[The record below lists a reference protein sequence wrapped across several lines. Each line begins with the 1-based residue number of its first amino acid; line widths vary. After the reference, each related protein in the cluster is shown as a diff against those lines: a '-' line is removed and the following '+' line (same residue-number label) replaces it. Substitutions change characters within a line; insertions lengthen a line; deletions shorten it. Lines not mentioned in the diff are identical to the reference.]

1 MGKSISEIGVEELMG
16 AGLGELEAKRLDFE
30 LKHAIDRTGGLTNS
44 DPKELWRE
52 LMARRLLEPSHP
64 HAVHQL
70 VYYAVY
76 HNYDVSVHGPPLY
89 WFPSL

>member
-1 MGKSISEIGVEELMG
+1 MGVEELVK
-16 AGLGELEAKRLDFE
+16 AGLGAEEAKVIERG
-30 LKHAIDRTGGLTNS
+30 LKAAIDRTGGGSNPR
-44 DPKELWRE
+44 DLWRE
-52 LMARRLLEPSHP
+52 LTTRRLLRPSHP

-76 HNYDVSVHGPPLY
+76 ADYDASSNGPPLY